1 MFKRVLDELE
11 REVSGEISFGFVS
24 EISRHHRIQAS
35 PGIRD
40 AVNYAVETMGGFGLD
55 VEVDEYPADG
65 ESYSWSSLHFKEWV
79 CRDAELRL
87 VTPEGEARFLA
98 RWSEAKLSV
107 IQRSYPTP
115 AGGVE
120 AEVVVLDNGE
130 EEGDYK
136 GLDVEGKLV
145 LTRGDLGRVHELAVE
160 RRGAVGIVFD
170 GTWVRPPALVEGE
183 LDDAL
188 RYTSFWWAGDEK
200 ACFGFV
206 LTPRTG
212 RWLRALIEEKR
223 KKSETVR
230 LFARIDSEVYEGSIE
245 NAVFSVPGETD
256 EEVVV
261 VGHICHP
268 QPSANDNASG
278 SGAAMEAARALGK
291 LISGGKL
298 DVPRRSIKFT
308 LVPEMAGTYNY
319 LARREGE
326 IPGMVAALNL
336 DMVGERQEVTGGPLI
351 VEKTPE
357 ALPSFV
363 NSLMEAI
370 YEEARGE
377 AVNLGGSAKYPL
389 FMYAV
394 TPFSGGSDHYVY
406 SDPSVGVG
414 CPMII
419 QWPDKFWHTSYDTL
433 DKVDPAML
441 RRVALMTATYAYF
454 IASAGPE
461 EAVWLVHEVAVRER
475 GRFASRVQ
483 ELVTRA
489 FNEAD
494 AGEDPGREVALALRR
509 LKRLVPYLYGRMAL
523 AVGSVGRLAG
533 GDEGYAAAEAGVLTD
548 LERFV
553 RSERRRAEGEL
564 RSWAGVRGLLPLPS
578 VRGGRRRKLEAEASG
593 MVVRRLFRGP
603 VSVRPWVRRLSG
615 EDREAWWR
623 LGRDHRDSRLLGT
636 LALYWCDGVRSL
648 LEVSGLVE
656 LEAGRTDLV
665 YLVEYFRLLERMGL
679 VGLD

>member
-1 MFKRVLDELE
+1 MFKRIMDELKK
-11 REVSGEISFGFVS
+11 EVSGEISFGFVS

-40 AVNYAVETMGGFGLD
+40 AVNYAVETMREFGLD
-55 VEVDEYPADG
+55 ADVDEYPADG
-65 ESYSWSSLHFKEWV
+65 ESYSWSSLHFREWV
-79 CRDAELRL
+79 CRDAELKL
-87 VTPEGEARFLA
+87 LEPEVEARFLA
-98 RWSEAKLSV
+98 RWSEAKLSL

-115 AGGVE
+115 ASGVE
-120 AEVVVLDNGE
+120 AEVVVLDSGE
-130 EEGDYK
+130 KKSDYR
-136 GLDVEGKLV
+136 GLSVEGKIV
-145 LTRGDLGRVHELAVE
+145 MTRGDLGRVYELAVE
-160 RRGAVGIVFD
+160 KRGAIGIIFD
-170 GTWVRPPALVEGE
+170 GTWIRPPALVEGE

-200 ACFGFV
+200 PCFGFV

-212 RWLRALIEEKR
+212 RWLRSLVKERR
-223 KKSETVR
+223 KKKEAVK
-230 LFARIDSEVYEGSIE
+230 LFARVDSELYDGSIE
-245 NAVFSVPGETD
+245 NAVFSIPGETE

-278 SGAAMEAARALGK
+278 SGAAMEAARTLGK
-291 LISGGKL
+291 LIAGGKL
-298 DVPRRSIKFT
+298 SVPSRSIRFT

-319 LARREGE
+319 LARREE
-326 IPGMVAALNL
+326 DISVMVAALNL

-351 VEKTPE
+351 VERTPE
-357 ALPSFV
+357 ALPYFV

-370 YEEARGE
+370 YEKVRGE

-454 IASAGPE
+454 VASAGPE
-461 EAVWLVHEVAVRER
+461 EAVWLVHEVAARER
-475 GRFASRVQ
+475 SRFVSRVQ
-483 ELVTRA
+483 GLVTGA
-489 FNEAD
+489 ID
-494 AGEDPGREVALALRR
+494 AAVVGEDPGRELALALRR
-509 LKRLVPYLYGRMAL
+509 LRRLVPYLHGRLTL
-523 AVGSVGRLAG
+523 AVKSVGRLAG
-533 GDEGYAAAEAGVLTD
+533 GDMVYVEAEAGVLAD

-553 RSERRRAEGEL
+553 RSEKGRAEDAL
-564 RSWAGVRGLLPLPS
+564 KSWAGVRGLLPLPYI
-578 VRGGRRRKLEAEASG
+578 RRGRRRKLEVEASN

-603 VSVRPWVRRLSG
+603 VSVRPWVRRLSE
-615 EDREAWWR
+615 EDKEAWWR
-623 LGRDHRDSRLLGT
+623 LGQDHRESRLLGT
-636 LALYWCDGVRSL
+636 LALYWCDGMRSL
-648 LEVSGLVE
+648 LEVSELVE
-656 LEAGRTDLV
+656 LEAERTDLV
-665 YLVEYFRLLERMGL
+665 YLVGFFRLLGRMGL
-679 VGLD
+679 VEFG

>member
-1 MFKRVLDELE
+1 LDELE

-40 AVNYAVETMGGFGLD
+40 AVTYAVETMGGFGLD
-55 VEVDEYPADG
+55 AAVDEYPADG

-79 CRDAELRL
+79 CRDAELML
-87 VTPEGEARFLA
+87 VEPEGEARFLA
-98 RWSEAKLSV
+98 RWSEAKLSL

-115 AGGVE
+115 ADGVG
-120 AEVVVLDNGE
+120 AEVVVLDSGE
-130 EEGDYK
+130 EEGDYR

-145 LTRGDLGRVHELAVE
+145 LTRGNLGRVYKLAVE
-160 RRGAVGIVFD
+160 ERGAVGVIFD

-188 RYTSFWWAGDEK
+188 RYTSFWWAGDERP
-200 ACFGFV
+200 CFGFV

-212 RWLRALIEEKR
+212 RWLRGLVEERR
-223 KKSETVR
+223 KKGEAVR
-230 LFARIDSEVYEGSIE
+230 VVARVNSEVYDGSIE
-245 NAVFSVPGETD
+245 NAVFSIPGETE

-291 LISGGKL
+291 LIAGGQL
-298 DVPRRSIKFT
+298 GVPRRSIRFT
-308 LVPEMAGTYNY
+308 LVPEMVGSYNY

-326 IPGMVAALNL
+326 ISGIVAALNL

-351 VEKTPE
+351 VERTPE

-370 YEEARGE
+370 YEEVRGE

-419 QWPDKFWHTSYDTL
+419 QWPDKFWHTSFDTL

-454 IASAGPE
+454 VASAGPE
-461 EAVWLVHEVAVRER
+461 EAVWLVHEVTSRER

-483 ELVTRA
+483 GLVSGAIDTA
-489 FNEAD
+489 VSC
-494 AGEDPGREVALALRR
+494 EDPGREIALALMK
-509 LKRLVPYLYGRMAL
+509 LKRLVPYLHERMAL
-523 AVGSVGRLAG
+523 AVGSVGKLAG
-533 GDEGYAAAEAGVLTD
+533 GDEGYAGAEAGVMAGLD
-548 LERFV
+548 RFV
-553 RSERRRAEGEL
+553 RSEKRRAEAAL

-578 VRGGRRRKLEAEASG
+578 VRRGRWRKLEVEASG

-603 VSVRPWVRRLSG
+603 VSVRSWVRGLSG

-623 LGRDHRDSRLLGT
+623 LGRDHRESRLLGT

-656 LEAGRTDLV
+656 LEAGRTDLG
-665 YLVEYFRLLERMGL
+665 YLVEYFRLLGRMGL
-679 VGLD
+679 VGFG